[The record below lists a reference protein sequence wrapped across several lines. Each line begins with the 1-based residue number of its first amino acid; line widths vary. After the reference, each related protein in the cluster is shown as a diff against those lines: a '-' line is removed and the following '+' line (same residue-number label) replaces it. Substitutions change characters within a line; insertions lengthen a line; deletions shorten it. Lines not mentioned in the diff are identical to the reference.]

1 MSWKG
6 SPHTSQSILDKKLK
20 KNTDTDNWKI
30 VHIVQ
35 FRCPLLF
42 HLHCNFEHRSVGSC
56 WEKIPFHCLVF
67 PDSFFCPYPSSVTSS
82 LPLFGGFWSSIMI
95 HVSCKRM
102 FFNCRCP
109 ADFGSILFLVVVS
122 VWLCQLRRNSN
133 CWICNYLSWERE
145 RRHIEWG
152 GEVHTQ
158 GLTPPRLLKR
168 STKPFFH
175 LHWNN
180 SSART
185 AISTGPS
192 FFPND
197 IFHNCSS

>member
-6 SPHTSQSILDKKLK
+6 SPHTSQSILDKKPKKHGHRQLK
-20 KNTDTDNWKI
+20 NRTHCSIQVSFTFSPPL
-30 VHIVQ
+30 Q
-35 FRCPLLF
+35 FWTPVCRLLLRKDPLSLF
-42 HLHCNFEHRSVGSC
+42 G
-56 WEKIPFHCLVF
+56 F
-67 PDSFFCPYPSSVTSS
+67 PWFLF
-82 LPLFGGFWSSIMI
+82 LPLSLKCHIFTPSFWGILKFYYD
-95 HVSCKRM
+95 SCFLQKDV
-102 FFNCRCP
+102 FNCRCP